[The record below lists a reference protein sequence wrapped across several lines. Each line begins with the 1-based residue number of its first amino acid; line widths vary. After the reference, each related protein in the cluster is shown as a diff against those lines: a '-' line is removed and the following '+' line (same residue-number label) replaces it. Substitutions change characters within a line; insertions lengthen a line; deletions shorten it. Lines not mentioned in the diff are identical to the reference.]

1 MSEQHELDNENAKE
15 LDYFEQ
21 VGLSSQQGKNRAK
34 YKQILTASM
43 EEKGYDHSNLDMDYL
58 FDEGNNQ
65 GKDLTPAVKKNEDGS
80 VTEDLL
86 LDMSTV
92 EGFGWAAASKVLY
105 DKMHKK
111 NNETLYYPGASGNWF
126 MPQKGLYTPPE
137 TAEEFAQWG
146 IETTGFLNYNL
157 FDLGINTFKINRLSK
172 KDPEAAF
179 AFQYLMK
186 NYGKLP
192 MLTWL

>member
-1 MSEQHELDNENAKE
+1 MNEQHELDNENAKE

-21 VGLSSQQGKNRAK
+21 VGLSSSQGRNRAK
-34 YKQILTASM
+34 YKRILTASM

-65 GKDLTPAVKKNEDGS
+65 GKDLTPAVKKNEDGK

-105 DKMHKK
+105 DKMYKKDNEALYVMKNYLRVPFLPPSHKK
-111 NNETLYYPGASGNWF
+111 
-126 MPQKGLYTPPE
+126 PE

-146 IETTGFLNYNL
+146 IETVGFLN
-157 FDLGINTFKINRLSK
+157 
-172 KDPEAAF
+172 
-179 AFQYLMK
+179 
-186 NYGKLP
+186 
-192 MLTWL
+192 